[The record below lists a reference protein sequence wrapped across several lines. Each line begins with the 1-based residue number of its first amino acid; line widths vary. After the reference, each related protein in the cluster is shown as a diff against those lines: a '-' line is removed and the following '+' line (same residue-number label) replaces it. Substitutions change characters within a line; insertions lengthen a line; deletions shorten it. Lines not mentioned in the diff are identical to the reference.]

1 MQGRGCTLIVNLVFA
16 FGFLLATGFYLWRQ
30 SYIQAAGFLLLSIAN
45 LPELYRMLR
54 EPPPITAD
62 PSDVDPDE
70 VQTNR
75 ISTMIAIVALALL
88 GIGWV
93 TSAPVPPT
101 AP

>member
-1 MQGRGCTLIVNLVFA
+1 MQGRGCTLIVSLVFA

-30 SYIQAAGFLLLSIAN
+30 SYIQAAGFFLLSIAN

-54 EPPPITAD
+54 EPLPMTAD
-62 PSDVDPDE
+62 PNAVDPDE

-93 TSAPVPPT
+93 TSAPVAPT

>member
-1 MQGRGCTLIVNLVFA
+1 MQGRGCTLIISLGFA
-16 FGFLLATGFYLWRQ
+16 FGSLLATGFYLWRQ
-30 SYIQAAGFLLLSIAN
+30 SYIQAMGFLLLSMAN

-54 EPPPITAD
+54 EPPPVIAE
-62 PSDVDPDE
+62 SSEIDPDQ

-93 TSAPVPPT
+93 TSAPAPPPT
-101 AP
+101 P